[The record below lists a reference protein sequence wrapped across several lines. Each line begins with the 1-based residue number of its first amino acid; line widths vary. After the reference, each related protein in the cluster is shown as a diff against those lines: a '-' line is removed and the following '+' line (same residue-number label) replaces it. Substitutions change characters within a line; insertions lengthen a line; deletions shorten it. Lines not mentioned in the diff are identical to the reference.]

1 MAKKSNKPV
10 VYSALEVANICGV
23 VNQTA
28 INWIRS
34 NYLKAFKTP
43 GGQFRVYPDDLAEF
57 MESRDMRIPEELL
70 ANCTKQGNRAKK
82 SILIVDD
89 DESLNTVMAKFIGK
103 KFENL
108 EVFQAFDGFDAG
120 SQMTEKKPEYVILD
134 LDLPG
139 VDGFDLCRRINES
152 ETFGNSNSNG
162 DLAIEQTS
170 LASSFSGMSSEADVS
185 PVQTTS
191 FDELFGATTDDIDSP
206 IESESGAVS
215 SQTLEDDPFGIAPW
229 RRR

>member
-57 MESRDMRIPEELL
+57 MKTRNMRIPDELL
-70 ANCTKQGNRAKK
+70 ANCTKQNPSEQKN
-82 SILIVDD
+82 ILIVDD
-89 DESLNTVMAKFIGK
+89 DESLNTVIAKFIGK
-103 KFENL
+103 KFDNL
-108 EVFQAFDGFDAG
+108 TVCQAFDGFDAG
-120 SQMTEKKPEYVILD
+120 SQMTEKKPEFVILD

-139 VDGFDLCRRINES
+139 VDGFDLLKRIKES
-152 ETFGNSNSNG
+152 ETFGKPSVIIVTALKEDNVEKKCLELGAAKFFPKPINFPE
-162 DLAIEQTS
+162 LA
-170 LASSFSGMSSEADVS
+170 EAI
-185 PVQTTS
+185 QG
-191 FDELFGATTDDIDSP
+191 LMA
-206 IESESGAVS
+206 
-215 SQTLEDDPFGIAPW
+215 
-229 RRR
+229 

>member
-57 MESRDMRIPEELL
+57 MKSRNMRIPEELL
-70 ANCTKQGNRAKK
+70 ANCTKKDNSVQKN
-82 SILIVDD
+82 ILIVDD
-89 DESLNTVMAKFIGK
+89 DESLNTIIAKFIGK
-103 KFENL
+103 KFETLN
-108 EVFQAFDGFDAG
+108 VFQAFDGFDAG

-139 VDGFDLCRRINES
+139 VDGFDLLKRIR
-152 ETFGNSNSNG
+152 
-162 DLAIEQTS
+162 
-170 LASSFSGMSSEADVS
+170 
-185 PVQTTS
+185 
-191 FDELFGATTDDIDSP
+191 
-206 IESESGAVS
+206 ESESFGKPTVIIVSALKEDNIDKKCIELGAAKFFPKPINFPELADS
-215 SQTLEDDPFGIAPW
+215 LQEIMA
-229 RRR
+229 

>member
-1 MAKKSNKPV
+1 MAKKNDKPV

-70 ANCTKQGNRAKK
+70 ANCTRKGNRSKK

-108 EVFQAFDGFDAG
+108 EVYQAFDGFDAG

-152 ETFGNSNSNG
+152 ETFGKPEIIIVTALKDEDVEKKCFNLGVAKFFQKPLNFP
-162 DLAIEQTS
+162 DLA
-170 LASSFSGMSSEADVS
+170 EA
-185 PVQTTS
+185 VQ
-191 FDELFGATTDDIDSP
+191 EL
-206 IESESGAVS
+206 
-215 SQTLEDDPFGIAPW
+215 LK
-229 RRR
+229 

>member
-57 MESRDMRIPEELL
+57 MKSRSMRIPEELL
-70 ANCTKQGNRAKK
+70 ANCTKKEVSAQKN
-82 SILIVDD
+82 ILIVDD
-89 DESLNTVMAKFIGK
+89 DESLNTVIAKFIGK
-103 KFENL
+103 KFETLN
-108 EVFQAFDGFDAG
+108 VYQAFDGFDAG
-120 SQMTEKKPEYVILD
+120 SQMTEKKPEFVILD

-139 VDGFDLCRRINES
+139 VDGFDLLKRIKES
-152 ETFGNSNSNG
+152 ETFGKPVIIIVSALKEENIDKKCIELGAARFFPKPLNFPE
-162 DLAIEQTS
+162 LADALQEIM
-170 LASSFSGMSSEADVS
+170 A
-185 PVQTTS
+185 
-191 FDELFGATTDDIDSP
+191 
-206 IESESGAVS
+206 
-215 SQTLEDDPFGIAPW
+215 
-229 RRR
+229 

>member
-1 MAKKSNKPV
+1 MAKTKEKPV

-57 MESRDMRIPEELL
+57 MVSRNMRIPADLL
-70 ANCTKQGNRAKK
+70 GQCSNKSNLISR

-89 DESLNTVMAKFIGK
+89 DAGFNNVMAKYIEK
-103 KFENL
+103 KFDTIQIY
-108 EVFQAFDGFDAG
+108 QAFDGFDAG
-120 SQMTEKKPEYVILD
+120 SQMTEKRPKCVILD

-139 VDGFDLCRRINES
+139 VDGFDLCRRIKES
-152 ETFGNSNSNG
+152 ETFGKP
-162 DLAIEQTS
+162 AIIIVTALQD
-170 LASSFSGMSSEADVS
+170 ADVEKKCIDLGVS
-185 PVQTTS
+185 RFFKKPIS
-191 FDELFGATTDDIDSP
+191 FEELIDA
-206 IESESGAVS
+206 IKKV
-215 SQTLEDDPFGIAPW
+215 L
-229 RRR
+229 

>member
-1 MAKKSNKPV
+1 MAKKNDKPV

-152 ETFGNSNSNG
+152 ETFGKPAIIIVTALKDADVEKKCLDLGAVKFFQKPLNFP
-162 DLAIEQTS
+162 DLA
-170 LASSFSGMSSEADVS
+170 EA
-185 PVQTTS
+185 VQ
-191 FDELFGATTDDIDSP
+191 EL
-206 IESESGAVS
+206 
-215 SQTLEDDPFGIAPW
+215 LK
-229 RRR
+229 

>member
-1 MAKKSNKPV
+1 MAKTKEKPV

-57 MESRDMRIPEELL
+57 MVSRNMRIPADLL
-70 ANCTKQGNRAKK
+70 GQCSNKSNLISR

-89 DESLNTVMAKFIGK
+89 DAGFNNVMAKYIEK
-103 KFENL
+103 KFDTIQIY
-108 EVFQAFDGFDAG
+108 QAFDGFDAG
-120 SQMTEKKPEYVILD
+120 SQMTEKRPKCVILD

-139 VDGFDLCRRINES
+139 VDGFDLCRRIKES
-152 ETFGNSNSNG
+152 ETFGKP
-162 DLAIEQTS
+162 AIIIVTALQD
-170 LASSFSGMSSEADVS
+170 ADVEKKCIDLGVS
-185 PVQTTS
+185 RFFKKPIS
-191 FDELFGATTDDIDSP
+191 FEELVDAIKK
-206 IESESGAVS
+206 V
-215 SQTLEDDPFGIAPW
+215 L
-229 RRR
+229 